1 MSLKYSI
8 LITWSN
14 FLHKSEEI
22 PPHKLKIK
30 LMWIILYWSIYII
43 LYFTEDKMRNWKPPP
58 LQWCVHHMY
67 MCACLYLC
75 VYMFAHIFKRNLL
88 LCLYLSRL
96 SSMGWKHCHMYI
108 CPTGQCFLICY
119 RFKIFSSYTFQI
131 SQNQG
136 TRMVHRGKISFYHTG
151 IIFLSQV
158 LKPGLSLSLIDNC
171 RTPPLNPLTFVP
183 SLPGW
188 LLFHCSS
195 TFTYGW
201 PGAPGLSFPTGI
213 QPWTLLLFYS
223 SDLWYTKF

>member
-1 MSLKYSI
+1 MPLSQQTVQHGMKTLSYVHKTFVQLASVFSFATDLWSLALTHFK
-8 LITWSN
+8 
-14 FLHKSEEI
+14 FLK
-22 PPHKLKIK
+22 
-30 LMWIILYWSIYII
+30 
-43 LYFTEDKMRNWKPPP
+43 TWKP
-58 LQWCVHHMY
+58 
-67 MCACLYLC
+67 
-75 VYMFAHIFKRNLL
+75 RNKN
-88 LCLYLSRL
+88 
-96 SSMGWKHCHMYI
+96 GA
-108 CPTGQCFLICY
+108 QE
-119 RFKIFSSYTFQI
+119 
-131 SQNQG
+131 
-136 TRMVHRGKISFYHTG
+136 KISFHHTG

-171 RTPPLNPLTFVP
+171 RAPPLNPLTFVR